1 MALNNLPTK
10 AELVHLVEYRLYL
23 EDVLITLNK
32 RFKILLINKYC
43 IVNLKTEI
51 KWEIHEL

>member
-32 RFKILLINKYC
+32 RFKIFLINKYC

-51 KWEIHEL
+51 K